1 MEIMANCFTR
11 RILTFWAA
19 KIRISK
25 EKTVAREAF
34 GKKTLFLPA
43 ISMLIH
49 ANMQTLIELRHI
61 LHAHPELSGHEALT
75 NKILNEWVK
84 QTRPDQIIE
93 KIGGY
98 GLAAIYQGAKH
109 GKRIMIRGDIDAL
122 RIPEPNDL
130 PYRSQNQGISHKCG
144 HDGHATI
151 LCGLAEWLGQQRPDQ
166 GEVVL
171 LFQPAEETGQGAQA
185 ILNDAQFGQIKPDMA
200 YGLHNLPGYEKGRI
214 MVREGCFAAAS
225 FGLKLTFEGRTAHA
239 SQPETGRNPSELL
252 AVLIHN
258 LEKKR
263 EQLKAVK
270 PLTTFVITHAI
281 LGEET
286 FGVAPGHAEI
296 WLTLRSFDDHNLQL
310 MATQVIEMCRAKAKD
325 YLFDFS
331 FTELEAFA
339 ATNSDSNC
347 VKTIEKAAQNL
358 ELNLGHLDEPFRWS
372 EDFGRFGSV
381 CPIGFFGI
389 GSGVEQPALH
399 DPMFDFPD
407 DILEV
412 GMTMFWE
419 IIRQELEG

>member
-1 MEIMANCFTR
+1 
-11 RILTFWAA
+11 
-19 KIRISK
+19 
-25 EKTVAREAF
+25 
-34 GKKTLFLPA
+34 
-43 ISMLIH
+43 
-49 ANMQTLIELRHI
+49 MQNLIELRHI
-61 LHAHPELSGHEALT
+61 LHAHPELSGQEELT

-84 QTRPDQIIE
+84 QTHPDQLIE

-98 GLAAIYQGAKH
+98 GLATIYIGAKP
-109 GKRIMIRGDIDAL
+109 GKRILIRGDIDAL
-122 RIPEPNDL
+122 HIPEPSNL
-130 PYRSQNQGISHKCG
+130 PYRSQNQGVSHKCG

-151 LCGLAEWLGQQRPDQ
+151 LCGLAQWLGEQRPDQ

-185 ILNDAQFGQIKPDMA
+185 IIDDPLFVQIKPDVA
-200 YGLHNLPGYEKGRI
+200 YGLHNLPGFEKGQI
-214 MVREGCFAAAS
+214 MVRDGCFAAAS
-225 FGLKLTFEGRTAHA
+225 FGLKLVFDGRTAHA
-239 SQPETGRNPSELL
+239 SQPETGHSPSELL
-252 AVLIHN
+252 AVLIHA
-258 LEKKR
+258 LEKRR
-263 EQLKAVK
+263 EQLKEVT

-296 WLTLRSFDDHNLQL
+296 WLTLRSFYDKYLEL
-310 MATQVIEMCRAKAKD
+310 MASQIIEMSQSMAKD
-325 YLFDFS
+325 RLFDFS
-331 FTELEAFA
+331 FTEHEAFA

-347 VKTIEKAAQNL
+347 VKIIEQAAKNL
-358 ELNLGHLDEPFRWS
+358 ELKLGLLAEPFRWS

-381 CPIGFFGI
+381 CPIGFFGL
-389 GSGVEQPALH
+389 GSGMEQPALH